1 MLKKI
6 ESSTLLDEFY
16 NTIGPLRKKV
26 KKLGLTKGDLID
38 AIDEMRANK

>member
-16 NTIGPLRKKV
+16 DAIGPLRKKV
-26 KKLGLTKGDLID
+26 KKLGLTKGDRSAPI
-38 AIDEMRANK
+38 K